1 VSDRLIVRGAREH
14 NLRDVNLDLP
24 RNSMIVFTGLS
35 GSGKSSLAFDTI
47 FAEGQ
52 RRYVESLSSYA
63 RQFLGQMDKP
73 DVDFIEGLSPAV
85 SIDQKSTSRNP
96 RSTVGTITEVYD
108 YLRLLFAR
116 VGEPHCPKCGR
127 PISRQTPQ
135 QIVDRVLAMEDGTRF
150 QVLAPVIRGRK
161 GEYVDLFADL
171 QSKGFARVRVDGTV
185 YQLTEP
191 PKLKKQEKHT
201 IEVVVDRLA
210 VKATAKQRLT
220 DSIETAL
227 KLAAGVVVLEFVDLP
242 EDDEHRER
250 TFSEHLACM
259 YDDLSFEALEPRSF
273 SFNAPYGAC
282 PVCSGLGTKKE
293 VDPELI
299 IADPEK
305 SLRQGAIQ
313 PWSTGQSAEYFL
325 RLLEA
330 LGKDQGFTV
339 DTPWR
344 AVSDRAQKAILY
356 GDDYQVHVRYRNR
369 FGRQREYYTG
379 FQGVVP
385 WIERRHSDT
394 ESDWSRDKYEG
405 YMRDVPCA
413 TCGGAR
419 LKPEILAVTIAG
431 RNIAEICALSVGD
444 SRDILGSM
452 ELTDRQKM
460 IAERVLKEINAR
472 LRFLVDVGL
481 DYLSLDRAAGTLS
494 GGEAQRIR
502 LATQIGSGLVGVL
515 YVLDEPSIGLHQR
528 DNHRLIETLERL
540 RSLGNTLIVVEHD
553 EDTIRSADW
562 IVDIGPGAG
571 EHGGHVVHS
580 GPLEQLL
587 ANENSI
593 TGAYLSGRR
602 SIPTPAIRRPQT
614 PGRELVVHGAREH
627 NLRNLNV
634 SFPLGQLIAVTGV
647 SGSGKSTLVN
657 DILYATLANQING
670 ARLVPGRHTRVSG
683 VDQVDKVVGV
693 DQSPIGRTPR
703 SNPAT
708 YTGVFDHVRRLFAE
722 TTEAKIRGYGPG
734 RFSFNVK
741 GGRCEVCAGDGT
753 IKIEMNFLP
762 DVYVPCEECKG
773 ARYNRETLDVHYKSR
788 TIAEVLDMPIEEAA
802 KFFEAIPAIHRH
814 LKTLVDVGL
823 GYVRLG
829 QPAPTLSGGEAQRV
843 KLASEL
849 QKRSTGRTVYVLD
862 EPTTGLH
869 FEDIRKLLRVLEDL
883 VDKGNTVIVI
893 EHNLDVI
900 KTADWLIDMGPEGGH
915 KGGLVIAVGSPEEM
929 AEVAESHTG
938 QFLRR
943 TLGLGGIPAGSDE
956 AIARAHQANGGSA
969 NAPTKTAKSAN
980 GRAGSAT
987 NRAVGKPSVQKAA
1000 PAKKSATKATA
1011 AKVTP
1016 TNATKVAA
1024 SKSAAADAVAK
1035 TTRKAAAR

>member
-1 VSDRLIVRGAREH
+1 MADRLIIRGAREH
-14 NLRDVNLDLP
+14 NLRDVSLDLP
-24 RNSMIVFTGLS
+24 RDALIVFTGLS

-116 VGEPHCPKCGR
+116 IGEPHCPICGER
-127 PISRQTPQ
+127 ISKQSPQ
-135 QIVDRVLAMEDGTRF
+135 QIVDRVLAMAEGTRF
-150 QVLAPVIRGRK
+150 MVLAPVVRGRK
-161 GEYVDLFADL
+161 GEYVDLFAEL
-171 QSKGFARVRVDGTV
+171 QAKGYARARVDGV
-185 YQLTEP
+185 VHPLTEP

-201 IEVVVDRLA
+201 IEVVIDRLS
-210 VKATAKQRLT
+210 VKPSAKQRLT
-220 DSIETAL
+220 DSVEAAL
-227 KLAAGVVVLEFVDLP
+227 GLSGGLVLLDFVDLA
-242 EDDEHRER
+242 EDDPARER
-250 TFSEHLACM
+250 RYSEHLACPN
-259 YDDLSFEALEPRSF
+259 DHPLAIEDLEPRVF

-282 PVCSGLGTKKE
+282 PECTGLGTKKE
-293 VDPELI
+293 VDPELVI
-299 IADPEK
+299 PDPERT
-305 SLRQGAIQ
+305 LREGAIQ
-313 PWSTGQSAEYFL
+313 PWATGHNLEYFL

-330 LGKDQGFTV
+330 LGEAEHFDV

-344 AVSDRAQKAILY
+344 ALPSRAQKTILH
-356 GDDYQVHVRYRNR
+356 GSDDQVHVRYRNKY
-369 FGRQREYYTG
+369 GRERSYYTG
-379 FQGVVP
+379 FEGVVQ
-385 WIERRHSDT
+385 WIERRHTDT
-394 ESDWSRDKYEG
+394 ESEWSRDKYEG

-413 TCGGAR
+413 ACGGTR
-419 LKPEILAVTIAG
+419 LKPEVLAVTLAG
-431 RNIAEICALSVGD
+431 KSIAEVCNLSVGEAAD
-444 SRDILGSM
+444 LLAGI

-472 LRFLVDVGL
+472 LKFLLDVGL
-481 DYLSLDRAAGTLS
+481 DYLSLDRPAGTLS

-528 DNHRLIETLERL
+528 DNHRLIETLLRL
-540 RSLGNTLIVVEHD
+540 RGLGNTLIVVEHD
-553 EDTIRSADW
+553 EDTIRVADW

-571 EHGGHVVHS
+571 EHGGKIVHS
-580 GPLEQLL
+580 GSVPALLE
-587 ANENSI
+587 NEESV
-593 TGAYLSGRR
+593 TGAYLSGRKQ
-602 SIPTPAIRRPQT
+602 IPTPVLRRPQT

-627 NLRNLNV
+627 NLRNLTV
-634 SFPLGQLIAVTGV
+634 GFPLGQLIAVTGV

-657 DILYATLANQING
+657 DILHAVLANQING
-670 ARLVPGRHTRVSG
+670 ARLVPGRHTRVTG
-683 VDQVDKVVGV
+683 LEHVDKVVGV

-708 YTGVFDHVRRLFAE
+708 YTGVWDHIRKLFAE
-722 TTEAKIRGYGPG
+722 TTEAKVRGYGPG

-741 GGRCEVCAGDGT
+741 GGRCEACSGDGT

-762 DVYVPCEECKG
+762 DVYVPCEVCKG
-773 ARYNRETLDVHYKSR
+773 ARYNRETLEVHYKGR
-788 TIAEVLDMPIEEAA
+788 TVAEVLDMPIEEAA
-802 KFFEAIPAIHRH
+802 EFFSAIPAIHRH

-869 FEDIRKLLRVLEDL
+869 FEDIRKLLMVLEGL
-883 VDKGNTVIVI
+883 VEKGNTVITI

-900 KTADWLIDMGPEGGH
+900 KSADWIIDMGPEGGH
-915 KGGLVIAVGSPEEM
+915 RGGTVLATGTPEEV
-929 AEVAESHTG
+929 AEVPESHTG
-938 QFLRR
+938 QFLRPILKLDGAAKGAKAA
-943 TLGLGGIPAGSDE
+943 TT
-956 AIARAHQANGGSA
+956 RAAKANGGA
-969 NAPTKTAKSAN
+969 VKS
-980 GRAGSAT
+980 R
-987 NRAVGKPSVQKAA
+987 
-1000 PAKKSATKATA
+1000 
-1011 AKVTP
+1011 
-1016 TNATKVAA
+1016 
-1024 SKSAAADAVAK
+1024 
-1035 TTRKAAAR
+1035 TRKVPAGAR